1 MKVILL
7 IIAYLFLLI
16 WPVRFA
22 ARAVGA
28 RRDSISMCFFA
39 IIIVGFA
46 NNLMSNMDLGDQTIT
61 AVGVFIAFFVVSGF
75 IYMFMLET
83 TFKGGVVITVVQ
95 VVLTLVLSLG
105 FAFLLEVLF
114 PGSVASLVNGNV
126 HYLPG

>member
-1 MKVILL
+1 MKVFILF
-7 IIAYLFLLI
+7 IAYLFLLI

-28 RRDSISMCFFA
+28 RRDSISMCFLA

-83 TFKGGVVITVVQ
+83 TFKGGVAITIVQ
-95 VVLTLVLSLG
+95 VALTFVLSLA
-105 FAFLLEVLF
+105 FAFLLGVLF
-114 PGSVASLVNGNV
+114 PAL
-126 HYLPG
+126 